1 MPQLGETVSEGKI
14 LTWFK
19 SVGETVASGENLCEV
34 ETDKVTI
41 EVPALEGG
49 LVRAINVAA
58 GQTVAVGTA
67 IAVIDS
73 APGDA
78 VAPIKSEGSQT
89 VSVEVSVNNSTS
101 TSVGHSP
108 RRELDLNQE
117 VRTPIAGYGPAMMPS
132 GLVASPL
139 ARRLAAVHGIDLST
153 LTAGDPSG
161 RIKRADVERAA
172 AANQTTPA
180 RALPPPK
187 TRLEVQR
194 TRPHKVVRID
204 RMREIIAERLTLAKT
219 SIPHFYLVTDVAIDR
234 LSALRR
240 EMNQGAQIT
249 GDGTPLFKLSVND
262 FMIKAWSL
270 ALQIVP
276 AANAIWA
283 DGEIL
288 QFERSDVG
296 VAVATPGGVLTP
308 VVLSA
313 DMKSLSTISNEVKS
327 LAARARQRSLLP
339 AEYQGGTTSVS
350 NLGMY
355 GVKAFT
361 AIINPPHSTIVAI
374 GAAEKRAVDDPAGAV
389 TWVGQISAT
398 LSCDHRVVDG
408 ALGAQLLQ
416 AFKSFLENPL
426 RMVA

>member
-1 MPQLGETVSEGKI
+1 
-14 LTWFK
+14 
-19 SVGETVASGENLCEV
+19 
-34 ETDKVTI
+34 
-41 EVPALEGG
+41 
-49 LVRAINVAA
+49 
-58 GQTVAVGTA
+58 
-67 IAVIDS
+67 
-73 APGDA
+73 
-78 VAPIKSEGSQT
+78 
-89 VSVEVSVNNSTS
+89 
-101 TSVGHSP
+101 
-108 RRELDLNQE
+108 
-117 VRTPIAGYGPAMMPS
+117 
-132 GLVASPL
+132 
-139 ARRLAAVHGIDLST
+139 
-153 LTAGDPSG
+153 
-161 RIKRADVERAA
+161 
-172 AANQTTPA
+172 
-180 RALPPPK
+180 
-187 TRLEVQR
+187 
-194 TRPHKVVRID
+194 
-204 RMREIIAERLTLAKT
+204 
-219 SIPHFYLVTDVAIDR
+219 
-234 LSALRR
+234 
-240 EMNQGAQIT
+240 MNQGAQIT